1 MRKIIFFPFASSE
14 PVGQVEKFIN
24 MNNPKKNNFSTQ
36 LFKSFT
42 RSVRRSCMRRL
53 GNERV
58 GYYLVLLFFV
68 TLAYPVDKK
77 PMPTPKKETPT
88 TSKPK
93 RVRVDGIKAVFRGS
107 KGADLILESELNRPK
122 LDGTRNTLDSALTNL
137 AFAQKADEYH
147 ITPSPEETEKQYEMI
162 ARNNNKTKKEL
173 DEMVIQ
179 AGFTPAEARKEFA
192 QINAVNSLLSYK
204 ISGNMVVPESEV
216 VAYYEENPEYEPA
229 AYQIQIALVP
239 FSATQSRPEQLA
251 QLQTL
256 ANAKDPNGVINWGEA
271 FWVNEDDLAA
281 DKKFI
286 TQLSAGEISLPKE
299 VFNGFQMIRLV
310 AKRSKRLKT
319 LDERYGQIVN
329 LLRQP
334 KYNELM
340 GTFQKELMD
349 NASIIIFD
357 VSG

>member
-1 MRKIIFFPFASSE
+1 
-14 PVGQVEKFIN
+14 
-24 MNNPKKNNFSTQ
+24 MNAPCFRILSQ
-36 LFKSFT
+36 FL
-42 RSVRRSCMRRL
+42 
-53 GNERV
+53 
-58 GYYLVLLFFV
+58 LLFIFISSHAENKQLV
-68 TLAYPVDKK
+68 PAATQKK
-77 PMPTPKKETPT
+77 TQPI
-88 TSKPK
+88 SKPK

-107 KGADLILESELNRPK
+107 KGPDLILESELKRPK
-122 LDGTRNTLDSALTNL
+122 LDGTPNTLESALNNL

-147 ITPSPEETEKQYEMI
+147 ITPTPEETEKQYEMI

-179 AGFTPAEARKEFA
+179 AGFTPSEARKEFA

-216 VAYYEENPEYEPA
+216 MAYYEENPEYEPA
-229 AYQIQIALVP
+229 AYEIQMALVP
-239 FSATQSRPEQLA
+239 FSTTQTRPEQLT

-256 ANAKDPNGVINWGEA
+256 ANAQDPQGIINWGDP
-271 FWVNEDDLAA
+271 FWVNESDLAA

-286 TQLSAGEISLPKE
+286 TQLSEGQISLPKE
-299 VFNGFQMIRLV
+299 QLNGFAMIRLV
-310 AKRSKRLKT
+310 KKRAERLKT

-334 KYNELM
+334 KYSELM
-340 GTFQKELMD
+340 TKFQKELMD

-357 VSG
+357 LP